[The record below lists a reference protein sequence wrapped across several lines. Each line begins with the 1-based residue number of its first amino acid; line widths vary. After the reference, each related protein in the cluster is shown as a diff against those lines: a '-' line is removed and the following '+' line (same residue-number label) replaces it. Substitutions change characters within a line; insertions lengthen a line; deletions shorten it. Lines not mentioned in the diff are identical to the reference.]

1 MKKTPIAAYVDTG
14 AQVTVIS
21 ASAARRA
28 GILHLM
34 DRRYAGRATGVGH
47 CRVLGRIPARHVY
60 FLLGDDEV
68 SCDEGNNAKHEGTV
82 QMDGPAL
89 TVLEGTVTK
98 GVDMLLGLDVLQ
110 DWDAEIRMGS
120 NKSITV
126 KKKEGRNKLK
136 GGSSIVIPFVSQH
149 GEKKHHSTGF
159 KSREVDRHY
168 RSDGHSK
175 AISHHSK
182 ARHHSQQELAAKAS
196 KHHSHSHAHSM
207 APQSHRQH
215 YKIAAYEDEDEYFSP
230 TTSDIESELDMLEQ
244 SSNHND
250 DLEEDMDNEILPR
263 EFDNDIFSARDDNEE
278 EEDYLQDVE
287 EEDANEEHFDMSGL

>member
-1 MKKTPIAAYVDTG
+1 MNICFIQTVKKTPIAAYVDTG

-60 FLLGDDEV
+60 FFLGEDNEVHCGRGDE
-68 SCDEGNNAKHEGTV
+68 DQEGRI

-120 NKSITV
+120 SKSITV
-126 KKKEGRNKLK
+126 RKKEGRNGRLK
-136 GGSSIVIPFVSQH
+136 DGNSVVIPFVTSQ
-149 GEKKHHSTGF
+149 GEKK
-159 KSREVDRHY
+159 RHAA
-168 RSDGHSK
+168 SQSQHAQDK
-175 AISHHSK
+175 KIMSHHSK
-182 ARHHSQQELAAKAS
+182 ARQHSHHGLAAKSS
-196 KHHSHSHAHSM
+196 KHHTHHSSA
-207 APQSHRQH
+207 ATHRRH
-215 YKIAAYEDEDEYFSP
+215 EATAFDEEHDEYFSR
-230 TTSDIESELDMLEQ
+230 TASDIESDLDLLEQ
-244 SSNHND
+244 TNHHQD
-250 DLEEDMDNEILPR
+250 ELEEDMDTEILPR
-263 EFDNDIFSARDDNEE
+263 DFDNELTNSRDNGNEE

-287 EEDANEEHFDMSGL
+287 EDDVNEEHFDMSGL